1 MSSRRQSLLMI
12 FLVALAFALSSF
24 TRLRFPGLPV
34 GISEV
39 ILVGCIVAHVPVGL
53 GIHGG
58 NQPNRF
64 MPFLFLMLV
73 ATLPGYFG
81 TISSEGNLPAALH
94 DLAAFTWVVVL
105 FAYLHFGFDH
115 KQVDLDKLVGAFM
128 MFSSVYFALVIVLHF
143 FDPDLVY
150 RTDDFGTAIQR
161 VEQLNDVAWEYVLR
175 LSGFSSNPNQ
185 LSLHCLVVA
194 FFSLQLYKRNGF
206 VLTFVCFGLA
216 VVVGIMSKSDAFLF
230 ALIAL
235 VTISLFMGILF
246 NKSVVLGLVLIVP
259 SLAFLAVFFN
269 PIVNELQTIA
279 SAKDQDSVRF
289 ELWANG
295 ISAGL
300 NKPLIGLGPGAWS
313 WSNVDGPED
322 MEEAHNSAIDYFTN
336 AGLIG
341 LTVLIIGMVGIV
353 FKTLISKQSVLLG
366 GVVALI
372 LFSMFHN
379 VLRQPMLWLGFYYI
393 AQQVWSTQSGRHS
406 HSRRRRRRTV
416 YTGSRGLEV

>member
-24 TRLRFPGLPV
+24 TRLRFPGLPL

-81 TISSEGNLPAALH
+81 TVSSEGNLPAALH
-94 DLAAFTWVVVL
+94 DLVAFTWVVVL

-115 KQVDLDKLVGAFM
+115 KQVDLDKLIGAFM

-150 RTDDFGTAIQR
+150 RTSDFNTALQS
-161 VEQLNDVAWEYVLR
+161 VEDRKDLALEYVLR

-185 LSLHCLVVA
+185 LALHCLVVA

-235 VTISLFMGILF
+235 VAISVFMGILF
-246 NKSVVLGLVLIVP
+246 NKSLVLGLLLIVP
-259 SLAFLAVFFN
+259 SLVFLAIFFN

-279 SAKDQDSVRF
+279 SASDQDSVRF
-289 ELWANG
+289 KLWANG

-300 NKPLIGLGPGAWS
+300 DKPLIGLGPGAWS
-313 WSNVDGPED
+313 GYNGPKG

-353 FKTLISKQSVLLG
+353 FKTLVSKQSVLLG

-393 AQQVWSTQSGRHS
+393 AQRVWSTQSSRHS
-406 HSRRRRRRTV
+406 RSRRRRRRTV